1 MDCQKHLFSI
11 DPEISYL
18 NNAYRGPLLKASE
31 NAALTDL
38 GKMRNPQEL
47 QPSDF
52 FTETEEVRGLFA
64 QLISAETDEI
74 AFIPSTSY
82 GFAIALS
89 NWTDQKGK
97 KAITVKDEFPS
108 GYFAVI
114 RWAEEQEVSLEVIG
128 EDAELSWNDKILAAI
143 DEYTALVLISS
154 VHWMNGYIFDL
165 EAIGAKCQKVGACFI
180 VDGTQSVGAKP
191 IDVKACKIDALICA
205 TYKWLLG
212 PYSLGLAY
220 FGEKFEGGKP
230 LEESWMNRINSRN
243 FSELTN
249 YRQEFLPKAHR
260 FDVGESS
267 HFILMPIL
275 KKSLEQILKWSTEEI
290 QHYTSDLKKYLFES
304 LELDPFHAQSSSNH
318 LFALPLK
325 PGLNPQILK
334 SELENEKVFVSVRG
348 QSLRVSLHLYND
360 QRGIQRLVSVLEKS

>member
-1 MDCQKHLFSI
+1 
-11 DPEISYL
+11 
-18 NNAYRGPLLKASE
+18 
-31 NAALTDL
+31 
-38 GKMRNPQEL
+38 
-47 QPSDF
+47 
-52 FTETEEVRGLFA
+52 
-64 QLISAETDEI
+64 
-74 AFIPSTSY
+74 
-82 GFAIALS
+82 
-89 NWTDQKGK
+89 
-97 KAITVKDEFPS
+97 
-108 GYFAVI
+108 FAVK
-114 RWAEEQEVSLEVIG
+114 RWAEEQEASLEVIG
-128 EDAELSWNDKILAAI
+128 EDSELSWNDKILAAI
-143 DEYTALVLISS
+143 DEHTALVLISS

-230 LEESWMNRINSRN
+230 LEESWMNRTNSRN
-243 FSELTN
+243 FSDLTN

-275 KKSLEQILKWSTEEI
+275 KKSLEQILQWSTDEI
-290 QHYTSDLKKYLFES
+290 QHYTSDLKKYLFEI
-304 LELDPFHAQSSSNH
+304 LELDLFHSQSSSNH

-325 PGLNPQILK
+325 SGLNPQALK
-334 SELENEKVFVSVRG
+334 SDLENEKVFVSVRG

-360 QRGIQRLVSVLEKS
+360 QNDIKRLVSVLEKS